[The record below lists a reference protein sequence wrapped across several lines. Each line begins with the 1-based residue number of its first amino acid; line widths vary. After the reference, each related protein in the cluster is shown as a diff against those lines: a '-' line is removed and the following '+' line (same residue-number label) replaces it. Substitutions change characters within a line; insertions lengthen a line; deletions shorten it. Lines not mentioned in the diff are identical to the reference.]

1 MMPKKILRFLS
12 LATLLCPALSAM
24 SAHAAEPAPAIR
36 IDGHLDDAA
45 WQKARPLDAFKTVEF
60 KMLRGVTPAGQKP
73 QAQTTGMLFTDANTL
88 YLGFRC
94 EEPLME
100 KLEERKL
107 PRDGSVWTNDCIE
120 VFIAPFQR
128 TDEYFQITV
137 DVAGQIFDTFK
148 SGGTLDTAYD
158 ISVIAKTQKQQDGW
172 TMEMAIPLSEAG
184 LSQARDALINF
195 GRERKPVNEL
205 SSWHGDFGKPGT
217 WRKVPLAL
225 DKHYDVDVR
234 DWSFGALQYGEN
246 ELALEYVASGAAP
259 LGVLLQAQE
268 NGKWQNKVRI
278 TAQSTPVPNRRVTL
292 PYVLSPQHKPQSLRL
307 TLERGGTPVFRV
319 TRRLVLPAEALIATL
334 AVPYYYADENFGF
347 VRLENFVSPAAL
359 QKSRLRLT
367 VKNPAGQ
374 VVASREI
381 QDLRPLTRAGFDISG
396 WRSGDG
402 SLIAELISDGQ
413 TLSSRTVIIE
423 KRPGPFSAR
432 SGG

>member
-1 MMPKKILRFLS
+1 
-12 LATLLCPALSAM
+12 
-24 SAHAAEPAPAIR
+24 
-36 IDGHLDDAA
+36 
-45 WQKARPLDAFKTVEF
+45 
-60 KMLRGVTPAGQKP
+60 
-73 QAQTTGMLFTDANTL
+73 
-88 YLGFRC
+88 
-94 EEPLME
+94 
-100 KLEERKL
+100 
-107 PRDGSVWTNDCIE
+107 
-120 VFIAPFQR
+120 
-128 TDEYFQITV
+128 
-137 DVAGQIFDTFK
+137 
-148 SGGTLDTAYD
+148 
-158 ISVIAKTQKQQDGW
+158 
-172 TMEMAIPLSEAG
+172 
-184 LSQARDALINF
+184 
-195 GRERKPVNEL
+195 
-205 SSWHGDFGKPGT
+205 
-217 WRKVPLAL
+217 VPLAL

-268 NGKWQNKVRI
+268 NGNWQNKVRI

-347 VRLENFVSPAAL
+347 VRLENFVSPVTLEA
-359 QKSRLRLT
+359 SHIRLT